1 MKMMT
6 LEEAKEYTRQQL
18 APYYSSEQ
26 IENVVK
32 EYVAVDRPGVVLIKS
47 KTKSGGLTELY
58 L

>member
-47 KTKSGGLTELY
+47 KTKSERLTELY